1 MFIENHVGGS
11 DRYAYWYDLQVHAIG
26 PNANT
31 DVCPENDRVG
41 EFRDNHAHSCGR
53 YGLRI
58 FHNMIPRQFP
68 CRAIV
73 HDPFNTTDPWHQNP
87 PITANFDRLT
97 SWKNGRNGAIAEKV
111 GDVRFN
117 DFKVADNFLAGIE
130 FSLTTLGNE
139 QAQINGAL
147 IVGRSNN
154 TDDKQMMA
162 SPRGIITPRTDKFL
176 V

>member
-117 DFKVADNFLAGIE
+117 DFKVADNILAGIE

-139 QAQINGAL
+139 
-147 IVGRSNN
+147 
-154 TDDKQMMA
+154 
-162 SPRGIITPRTDKFL
+162 
-176 V
+176 